1 MKWKRQEGGFLDA
14 LLASMAVS
22 LIEPMPSSLIENVF
36 EREVLRTGKVVMRA
50 ETIKQYEL

>member
-1 MKWKRQEGGFLDA
+1 MKWKRQEGRFLDA

-36 EREVLRTGKVVMRA
+36 GREVLRTGKVVMRA
-50 ETIKQYEL
+50 ETIKQYES